1 MDDTLDYESI
11 ALKTNQFP
19 KDVDRGDESGLE
31 WYLRIEKE
39 QSSTAGLQKMKFVW
53 NFDWEEL
60 RNQYRV
66 LGWRGTLMIYLWNK
80 DRYIWTGPHEFD
92 VQFFGTEFTIQKELE
107 RNMDQCYSTDGGF
120 WFKHSFELEPIF
132 QKRVALIVEGREIK
146 INKKILIKNSTYF
159 AELLNNEKTEIP
171 IPTAN
176 YNDMKQLLGMFHTEP
191 HVPRASCFSN
201 VLQLAEEYKL
211 PSVRMFLEFHLLI
224 NNDMSLNEKI
234 EIADKYKMDQLF
246 KQCIDSLTSIE
257 DVKQL
262 VENSNFTEGVKS
274 KLFDR
279 MMLFPK

>member
-1 MDDTLDYESI
+1 M
-11 ALKTNQFP
+11 FHP
-19 KDVDRGDESGLE
+19 R
-31 WYLRIEKE
+31 YLRIEKE

-146 INKKILIKNSTYF
+146 INKKVRASVTNILTSFQFRFSSRTLLT
-159 AELLNNEKTEIP
+159 LLN
-171 IPTAN
+171 
-176 YNDMKQLLGMFHTEP
+176 F
-191 HVPRASCFSN
+191 
-201 VLQLAEEYKL
+201 
-211 PSVRMFLEFHLLI
+211 
-224 NNDMSLNEKI
+224 
-234 EIADKYKMDQLF
+234 
-246 KQCIDSLTSIE
+246 
-257 DVKQL
+257 
-262 VENSNFTEGVKS
+262 
-274 KLFDR
+274 
-279 MMLFPK
+279 

>member
-1 MDDTLDYESI
+1 
-11 ALKTNQFP
+11 
-19 KDVDRGDESGLE
+19 
-31 WYLRIEKE
+31 
-39 QSSTAGLQKMKFVW
+39 
-53 NFDWEEL
+53 
-60 RNQYRV
+60 
-66 LGWRGTLMIYLWNK
+66 
-80 DRYIWTGPHEFD
+80 
-92 VQFFGTEFTIQKELE
+92 
-107 RNMDQCYSTDGGF
+107 
-120 WFKHSFELEPIF
+120 
-132 QKRVALIVEGREIK
+132 
-146 INKKILIKNSTYF
+146 
-159 AELLNNEKTEIP
+159 
-171 IPTAN
+171 
-176 YNDMKQLLGMFHTEP
+176 MKQLLGMFHTEP
-191 HVPRASCFSN
+191 HVPRGSGFFHASRNKSFFSASCFSN